1 MPSLSPFGASLDPA
15 QSFSTS
21 ASGGAVVWSVP
32 DRADLHDALAKIW
45 QLSEHRRHRIQHG
58 PDKLDE
64 HFACG
69 SRMSRFLYG
78 DQAVSAS
85 TGMTAEATWKRASIA
100 SLLQPNC

>member
-1 MPSLSPFGASLDPA
+1 MMPSPKSGNC
-15 QSFSTS
+15 QSIDGIVFSM
-21 ASGGAVVWSVP
+21 
-32 DRADLHDALAKIW
+32 
-45 QLSEHRRHRIQHG
+45 G

-100 SLLQPNC
+100 SLLEPNC